1 MEKIDADFLIKN
13 WSNYSKEEE
22 EACKTYISKLSK
34 EEKEKEEE
42 KILLRILEDFDE
54 SMFCDKVNN
63 KSPSEDLGIIYTRK
77 KS

>member
-1 MEKIDADFLIKN
+1 MKKIDADFLIKN

-22 EACKTYISKLSK
+22 EACKAYILKLSK
-34 EEKEKEEE
+34 EEREEE

-63 KSPSEDLGIIYTRK
+63 KSPSEDLGIIY
-77 KS
+77 